1 MSGYR
6 GSVAV
11 SAGPSRCSLVGGG
24 AHLLVRVRLFDD
36 ETAQDPQPEA
46 YSDLRPGEARAL
58 AARLL
63 CACEDAERASHAAGY
78 WRPRR

>member
-36 ETAQDPQPEA
+36 ETAQDPQPDA
-46 YSDLRPGEARAL
+46 YSDLHPGEARAL
-58 AARLL
+58 ASWLL
-63 CACEDAERASHAAGY
+63 SACEDAERESHAAGY
-78 WRPRR
+78 WRQAR

>member
-36 ETAQDPQPEA
+36 ETAEDPQPDA

-58 AARLL
+58 ASWLL
-63 CACEDAERASHAAGY
+63 SACEGAEHESHAAGY
-78 WRPRR
+78 WRPGR